1 MAKLEEISELLVSE
15 IRDFEETVK
24 KLEEIRKAK
33 IAIDLTELKSIM
45 ENHQMELKKQNSA
58 VQETFNKFSNL
69 IKDAKIYPK
78 WALITFMLSFVIN
91 GILIYLLITWF

>member
-33 IAIDLTELKSIM
+33 IAIDLTELKSVL
-45 ENHQMELKKQNSA
+45 ENHEIELKKQNSA
-58 VQETFNKFSNL
+58 LQETFNKFSNL

-78 WALITFMLSFVIN
+78 WALITFTLSLMTN
-91 GILIYLLITWF
+91 AILIYILITWF